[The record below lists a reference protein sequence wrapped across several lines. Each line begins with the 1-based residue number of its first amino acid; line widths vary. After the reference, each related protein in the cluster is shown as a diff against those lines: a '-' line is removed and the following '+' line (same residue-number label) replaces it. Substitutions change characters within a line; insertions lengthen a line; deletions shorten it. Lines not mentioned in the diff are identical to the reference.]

1 MERNFFFLFFEFFG
15 KQNRF
20 WFSSVKW
27 IDYLSPEQFFL
38 LIFNFSIFFLNFFI
52 SHFLYFSMDQ
62 KLSLLVGRLA
72 RNVEKCRKV
81 YFYTEK
87 YFLKQIKF
95 FYWNDF
101 MYYQKHPLTQ
111 FHNVFLVRLPDLFQ
125 ILTWHHKSN
134 LKCYGM
140 SKIR

>member
-1 MERNFFFLFFEFFG
+1 MFSWTNIVLSFCFTKWRGSFFLFFEFFG

-101 MYYQKHPLTQ
+101 MHYQKHPLTQ
-111 FHNVFLVRLPDLFQ
+111 FRNVFWYDYLIYF
-125 ILTWHHKSN
+125 KF
-134 LKCYGM
+134 
-140 SKIR
+140 